1 MYIHYFYQTEEFKMG
16 KKRLALHTA
25 AILGIVFFAFL
36 AIGSGASTPKVVA
49 DGESTIISSRTT
61 SKGVVQEMPGP
72 EQMPGPPPPAG
83 KQFDVL
89 DLVFATSVSEFDEK
103 GLEISNQ
110 EGIVTTLL
118 REAQKLGGNDI
129 LNLRI
134 DENVVVIQTKIQGSS
149 STSTVTTKKVT
160 YTGSALAIKYRN

>member
-1 MYIHYFYQTEEFKMG
+1 MG
-16 KKRLALHTA
+16 KNRLALHSV

-36 AIGSGASTPKVVA
+36 AVGSASSAPKA
-49 DGESTIISSRTT
+49 LMGSNETIISSVTT
-61 SKGVVQEMPGP
+61 STGVVQEMGP
-72 EQMPGPPPPAG
+72 VQMPSPQPPAG

-103 GLEISNQ
+103 GLEISSQ
-110 EGIVTTLL
+110 EGVVTMLL

-134 DENVVVIQTKIQGSS
+134 DENVSLIQTKIVTQVVTEGASRT
-149 STSTVTTKKVT
+149 STKTVTTKRVT